1 MENIENKNIS
11 QTRSTT
17 IIKASFIGIFI
28 NILLVIFKA
37 SIGVLTNSIAIL
49 LDAVNNLSDVLSST
63 ITIIGTKLSE
73 KEADRE
79 HPLGHGRIEYL
90 SAMIVASIILYAG
103 ITALIESVKKI
114 VSPTVAEYTN
124 ISLVIMGVSIIV
136 KILLGTYI
144 KKTGQKV
151 ESQSLIASGKDALF
165 DAIIST
171 SVLITAIIF
180 IFYRISLEAYVGALI
195 SIVIIKSGIE
205 ILKESIDDI
214 LGKRV
219 DKKLLKKIKK
229 TICEDHNI
237 TGAYDLMLHNYGPQ
251 KYVGS
256 VHIEVPDTLT
266 ADKIDVLER
275 EIVDNIYEK
284 YGVFLA
290 GISIY
295 SINTKNPI
303 ITEMHLNILKIATSF
318 EGVLQFH
325 AFYVD
330 LNLKTIRFDIVVD
343 FSISDKDKLHS
354 ELKNLIKKEYP
365 DFEIYVRID
374 VDIDV

>member
-1 MENIENKNIS
+1 MENIEKLS

-17 IIKASFIGIFI
+17 IVKASFIGILT

-37 SIGVLTNSIAIL
+37 SIGILTNSIAIL

-63 ITIIGTKLSE
+63 VTIIGAKLSE
-73 KEADRE
+73 KEADKE

-103 ITALIESVKKI
+103 ITALIESIKKI
-114 VSPTVAEYTN
+114 ISPATAEYTN
-124 ISLVIMGVSIIV
+124 ISLIIMGVSIIV
-136 KILLGTYI
+136 KILLGTYV
-144 KKTGQKV
+144 KKIGQKV

-165 DAIIST
+165 DAVIST
-171 SVLITAIIF
+171 SVLATALIF
-180 IFYRISLEAYVGALI
+180 MFYKISLEAYVGVLI
-195 SIVIIKSGIE
+195 SVVIIRSGIE
-205 ILKESIDDI
+205 ILKESTDDI

-219 DKKLLKKIKK
+219 DKALLKKIKK

-256 VHIEVPDTLT
+256 VHIEIPDTMT
-266 ADKIDVLER
+266 ADKIDILER
-275 EIVDNIYEK
+275 EIVDNIFEK

-330 LNLKTIRFDIVVD
+330 LNQKTIRFDIVVD
-343 FSISDKDKLHS
+343 FSIPDKDELQM
-354 ELKNLIKKEYP
+354 ELKNRIKKEYP
-365 DFEIYVRID
+365 EYEVYIRID
-374 VDIDV
+374 MDIDI

>member
-1 MENIENKNIS
+1 MENIEKLS

-17 IIKASFIGIFI
+17 IVKASFIGILT

-37 SIGVLTNSIAIL
+37 SIGILTNSIAIL

-63 ITIIGTKLSE
+63 VTIIGAKLSE
-73 KEADRE
+73 KEADKE

-103 ITALIESVKKI
+103 ITALIESIKKI
-114 VSPTVAEYTN
+114 ISPAIAEYTN
-124 ISLVIMGVSIIV
+124 ISLIIMGVSIIV
-136 KILLGTYI
+136 KILLGTYV
-144 KKTGQKV
+144 KKIGQKV

-165 DAIIST
+165 DAVIST
-171 SVLITAIIF
+171 SVLATALIF
-180 IFYRISLEAYVGALI
+180 MFYKISLEAYVGVLI
-195 SIVIIKSGIE
+195 SVVIIRSGIE
-205 ILKESIDDI
+205 ILKESTDDI

-219 DKKLLKKIKK
+219 DKALLKKIKK

-256 VHIEVPDTLT
+256 VHIEIPDTMT
-266 ADKIDVLER
+266 ADKIDILER
-275 EIVDNIYEK
+275 EIVDNIFEK

-303 ITEMHLNILKIATSF
+303 ITEMHLNILKMATSF

-330 LNLKTIRFDIVVD
+330 LNQKTIRFDIVVD
-343 FSISDKDKLHS
+343 FSIPDKDELQM
-354 ELKNLIKKEYP
+354 ELKNRIKKEYP
-365 DFEIYVRID
+365 EYEVYIRID
-374 VDIDV
+374 MDIDI

>member
-1 MENIENKNIS
+1 MENIEKLS

-17 IIKASFIGIFI
+17 IVKASFIGILT

-37 SIGVLTNSIAIL
+37 SIGILTNSIAIL

-63 ITIIGTKLSE
+63 VTIIGAKLSE
-73 KEADRE
+73 KEADKE

-103 ITALIESVKKI
+103 ITALIESIKKI
-114 VSPTVAEYTN
+114 ISPATAEYTN
-124 ISLVIMGVSIIV
+124 ISLIIMGVSIIV
-136 KILLGTYI
+136 KILLGRYV
-144 KKTGQKV
+144 KKIGQKV

-165 DAIIST
+165 DAVIST
-171 SVLITAIIF
+171 SVLATALIF
-180 IFYRISLEAYVGALI
+180 MFYKISLEAYVGVLI
-195 SIVIIKSGIE
+195 SVVIIRSGIE
-205 ILKESIDDI
+205 ILKESTDDI

-219 DKKLLKKIKK
+219 DKALLKKIKK

-256 VHIEVPDTLT
+256 VHIEIPDTMT
-266 ADKIDVLER
+266 ADKIDILER
-275 EIVDNIYEK
+275 EIVDNIFEK

-303 ITEMHLNILKIATSF
+303 ITEMHLNILKMATSF

-330 LNLKTIRFDIVVD
+330 LNHKTIRFDIVVD
-343 FSISDKDKLHS
+343 FSIPDKDELQM
-354 ELKNLIKKEYP
+354 ELKNRIKKEYP
-365 DFEIYVRID
+365 EYEVYIRID
-374 VDIDV
+374 MDIDI

>member
-1 MENIENKNIS
+1 MENIEKLS

-17 IIKASFIGIFI
+17 IVKASFIGILT

-37 SIGVLTNSIAIL
+37 SIGILTNSIAIL

-63 ITIIGTKLSE
+63 VTIIGAKLSE
-73 KEADRE
+73 KEADKE

-103 ITALIESVKKI
+103 ITALIESIKKI
-114 VSPTVAEYTN
+114 ISPATAEYTN
-124 ISLVIMGVSIIV
+124 ISLIIMGVSIIV
-136 KILLGTYI
+136 KILLGTYV
-144 KKTGQKV
+144 KKIGQKV

-165 DAIIST
+165 DAVIST
-171 SVLITAIIF
+171 SVLATALIF
-180 IFYRISLEAYVGALI
+180 MFYKISLEAYVGVLI
-195 SIVIIKSGIE
+195 SVVIIRSGIE
-205 ILKESIDDI
+205 ILKESTDDI

-219 DKKLLKKIKK
+219 DKALLKKIKK

-256 VHIEVPDTLT
+256 VHIEIPDTMT
-266 ADKIDVLER
+266 ADKIDILER
-275 EIVDNIYEK
+275 EIVDNIFEK

-303 ITEMHLNILKIATSF
+303 ITEMHLNILKMATSF

-330 LNLKTIRFDIVVD
+330 LNQKTIRFDIVVD
-343 FSISDKDKLHS
+343 FSIPDKDELQM
-354 ELKNLIKKEYP
+354 ELKNRIKKEYP
-365 DFEIYVRID
+365 EYEVYIRTDM
-374 VDIDV
+374 DIDI

>member
-1 MENIENKNIS
+1 MENIEKLS

-17 IIKASFIGIFI
+17 IVKASFIGILT

-37 SIGVLTNSIAIL
+37 SIGILTNSIAIL

-63 ITIIGTKLSE
+63 VTIIGAKLSE
-73 KEADRE
+73 KEADKE

-103 ITALIESVKKI
+103 ITSLIESIKKI
-114 VSPTVAEYTN
+114 ISPATAEYTN
-124 ISLVIMGVSIIV
+124 ISLIIMGVSIIV
-136 KILLGTYI
+136 KILLGTYV
-144 KKTGQKV
+144 KKIGQKV

-165 DAIIST
+165 DAVIST
-171 SVLITAIIF
+171 SVLATALIF
-180 IFYRISLEAYVGALI
+180 MFYKISLEAYVGVLI
-195 SIVIIKSGIE
+195 SVVIIRSGIE
-205 ILKESIDDI
+205 ILKESTDDI

-219 DKKLLKKIKK
+219 DKALLKKIKK

-256 VHIEVPDTLT
+256 VHIEIPDTMT
-266 ADKIDVLER
+266 ADKIDILER
-275 EIVDNIYEK
+275 EIVDNIFEK

-303 ITEMHLNILKIATSF
+303 ITEMHLNILKMATSF

-330 LNLKTIRFDIVVD
+330 LNQKTIRFDIVVD
-343 FSISDKDKLHS
+343 FSIPDKDELQM
-354 ELKNLIKKEYP
+354 ELKNRIKKEYP
-365 DFEIYVRID
+365 EYEVYIRID
-374 VDIDV
+374 MDIDI

>member
-1 MENIENKNIS
+1 MENIEKLS

-17 IIKASFIGIFI
+17 IVKASFIGILT

-37 SIGVLTNSIAIL
+37 SIGILTNSIAIL

-63 ITIIGTKLSE
+63 VTIIGAKLSE
-73 KEADRE
+73 KEADKE

-103 ITALIESVKKI
+103 ITALIESIKKI
-114 VSPTVAEYTN
+114 ISPATAEYTN
-124 ISLVIMGVSIIV
+124 ISLIIMGVSIIV
-136 KILLGTYI
+136 KILLGTYV
-144 KKTGQKV
+144 KKIGQKV

-165 DAIIST
+165 DAVIST
-171 SVLITAIIF
+171 SVLATALIF
-180 IFYRISLEAYVGALI
+180 MFYKISLEAYVGILI
-195 SIVIIKSGIE
+195 SVVIIRSGIE
-205 ILKESIDDI
+205 ILKESTDDI

-219 DKKLLKKIKK
+219 DKALLKKIKK

-256 VHIEVPDTLT
+256 VHIEIPDTMT
-266 ADKIDVLER
+266 ADKIDILER
-275 EIVDNIYEK
+275 EIVDNIFEK

-330 LNLKTIRFDIVVD
+330 LNQKTIRFDIVVD
-343 FSISDKDKLHS
+343 FSIPDKDELQM
-354 ELKNLIKKEYP
+354 ELKNRIKKEYP
-365 DFEIYVRID
+365 EYEVYIRID
-374 VDIDV
+374 MDIDI

>member
-1 MENIENKNIS
+1 MENIEKLS

-17 IIKASFIGIFI
+17 IVKASFIGILT

-37 SIGVLTNSIAIL
+37 SIGILTNSIAIL

-63 ITIIGTKLSE
+63 VTIIGAKLSE
-73 KEADRE
+73 KEADKE

-103 ITALIESVKKI
+103 ITALIESIKKI
-114 VSPTVAEYTN
+114 ISPATAEYTN
-124 ISLVIMGVSIIV
+124 ISLIIMGVSIIV
-136 KILLGTYI
+136 KILLGTYV
-144 KKTGQKV
+144 KKIGQKV

-165 DAIIST
+165 DAVIST
-171 SVLITAIIF
+171 SVLATALIF
-180 IFYRISLEAYVGALI
+180 MFYKISLEAYVGVLI
-195 SIVIIKSGIE
+195 SVVIIRSGIE
-205 ILKESIDDI
+205 ILKESTDDI

-219 DKKLLKKIKK
+219 DKALLKKIKK

-256 VHIEVPDTLT
+256 VHIEIPDTMT
-266 ADKIDVLER
+266 ADKIDILER
-275 EIVDNIYEK
+275 EIVDNIFEK

-303 ITEMHLNILKIATSF
+303 ITEMHLNILKMATSF

-330 LNLKTIRFDIVVD
+330 LNQKTIRFDIVVD
-343 FSISDKDKLHS
+343 FSIPDKDELQM
-354 ELKNLIKKEYP
+354 ELKNRIKKEYP
-365 DFEIYVRID
+365 EYEVYIRID
-374 VDIDV
+374 MDIDI

>member
-1 MENIENKNIS
+1 MENIEKLS

-17 IIKASFIGIFI
+17 IVKASFIGILT

-37 SIGVLTNSIAIL
+37 SIGILTNSIAIL

-63 ITIIGTKLSE
+63 VTIIGAKLSE
-73 KEADRE
+73 KEADKE

-103 ITALIESVKKI
+103 ITALIESIKKI
-114 VSPTVAEYTN
+114 ISPATAEYTN
-124 ISLVIMGVSIIV
+124 ISLIIMGVSIIV
-136 KILLGTYI
+136 KILLGTYV
-144 KKTGQKV
+144 KKIGQKV

-165 DAIIST
+165 DAVIST
-171 SVLITAIIF
+171 SVLATALIF
-180 IFYRISLEAYVGALI
+180 MFYKISLEAYVGVLI
-195 SIVIIKSGIE
+195 SVVIIRSGIE
-205 ILKESIDDI
+205 ILKESTDDI

-219 DKKLLKKIKK
+219 DKALLKKIKK

-256 VHIEVPDTLT
+256 VHIEIPDTMT
-266 ADKIDVLER
+266 ADKIDILER
-275 EIVDNIYEK
+275 EIVDNIFEK

-303 ITEMHLNILKIATSF
+303 ITEMHLNILKMATSF

-330 LNLKTIRFDIVVD
+330 LNQKTIRFDIVVD
-343 FSISDKDKLHS
+343 FSIPDKDELQM
-354 ELKNLIKKEYP
+354 ELKNRIKKEYP
-365 DFEIYVRID
+365 KYEVYIRID
-374 VDIDV
+374 MDIDI

>member
-1 MENIENKNIS
+1 MENIEKLS

-17 IIKASFIGIFI
+17 IVKASFIGILT

-37 SIGVLTNSIAIL
+37 SIGILTNSIAIL

-63 ITIIGTKLSE
+63 VTIIGAKLSE
-73 KEADRE
+73 KEADKE

-103 ITALIESVKKI
+103 ITALIESIKKI
-114 VSPTVAEYTN
+114 ISPATAEYTN
-124 ISLVIMGVSIIV
+124 ISLIIMGVSIIV
-136 KILLGTYI
+136 KILLGTYV
-144 KKTGQKV
+144 KKIGQKV

-165 DAIIST
+165 DAVIST
-171 SVLITAIIF
+171 SVLATALIF
-180 IFYRISLEAYVGALI
+180 MFYKISLEAYVGILI
-195 SIVIIKSGIE
+195 SVVIIRSGIE
-205 ILKESIDDI
+205 ILKESTDDI

-219 DKKLLKKIKK
+219 DKALLKKIKK

-256 VHIEVPDTLT
+256 VHIEIPDTMT
-266 ADKIDVLER
+266 ADKIDILER
-275 EIVDNIYEK
+275 EIVDNIFEK

-303 ITEMHLNILKIATSF
+303 ITEMHLNILKMATSF

-330 LNLKTIRFDIVVD
+330 LNQKTIRFDIVVD
-343 FSISDKDKLHS
+343 FSISDKDELQM
-354 ELKNLIKKEYP
+354 ELKNRIKKEYP
-365 DFEIYVRID
+365 EYEVYIRID
-374 VDIDV
+374 MDIDI

>member
-1 MENIENKNIS
+1 MENIEKLS

-17 IIKASFIGIFI
+17 IVKASFIGILT

-37 SIGVLTNSIAIL
+37 SIGILTNSIAIL

-63 ITIIGTKLSE
+63 VTIIGAKLSE
-73 KEADRE
+73 KEADKE

-103 ITALIESVKKI
+103 ITALIESIKKI
-114 VSPTVAEYTN
+114 ISPATAEYTN
-124 ISLVIMGVSIIV
+124 ISLIIMGVSIIV
-136 KILLGTYI
+136 KILLGTYV
-144 KKTGQKV
+144 KKIGQKV

-165 DAIIST
+165 DAVIST
-171 SVLITAIIF
+171 SVLATALIF
-180 IFYRISLEAYVGALI
+180 MFYKMSLEAYVGVLI
-195 SIVIIKSGIE
+195 SVVIIRSGIE
-205 ILKESIDDI
+205 ILKESTDDI

-219 DKKLLKKIKK
+219 DKALLKKIKK

-256 VHIEVPDTLT
+256 VHIEIPDTMT
-266 ADKIDVLER
+266 ADKIDILER
-275 EIVDNIYEK
+275 EIVDNIFEK

-303 ITEMHLNILKIATSF
+303 ITEMHLNILKMATSF

-330 LNLKTIRFDIVVD
+330 LNQKTIRFDIVVD
-343 FSISDKDKLHS
+343 FSISDKDELQM
-354 ELKNLIKKEYP
+354 ELKNRIKKEYP
-365 DFEIYVRID
+365 EYEVYIRID
-374 VDIDV
+374 MDIDI

>member
-1 MENIENKNIS
+1 MENIEKLS

-17 IIKASFIGIFI
+17 IVKASFIGILT

-37 SIGVLTNSIAIL
+37 SIGILTNSIAIL

-63 ITIIGTKLSE
+63 VTIIGAKLSE
-73 KEADRE
+73 KEADKE

-103 ITALIESVKKI
+103 ITALIESIKKI
-114 VSPTVAEYTN
+114 ISPATAEYTS
-124 ISLVIMGVSIIV
+124 ISLIIMGVSIIV
-136 KILLGTYI
+136 KILLGTYV
-144 KKTGQKV
+144 KKIGQKV

-165 DAIIST
+165 DAVIST
-171 SVLITAIIF
+171 SVLATALIF
-180 IFYRISLEAYVGALI
+180 MFYKISLEAYVGVLI
-195 SIVIIKSGIE
+195 SVVIIRSGIE
-205 ILKESIDDI
+205 ILKESTDDI

-219 DKKLLKKIKK
+219 DKALLKKIKK

-256 VHIEVPDTLT
+256 VHIEILDTMT
-266 ADKIDVLER
+266 ADKIDILER
-275 EIVDNIYEK
+275 EIVDNIFEK

-303 ITEMHLNILKIATSF
+303 ITEMHLNILKMATSF

-330 LNLKTIRFDIVVD
+330 LNQKTIRFDIVVD
-343 FSISDKDKLHS
+343 FSIPDKDELQM
-354 ELKNLIKKEYP
+354 ELKNRIKKEYP
-365 DFEIYVRID
+365 EYEVYIRID
-374 VDIDV
+374 MDIDI

>member
-1 MENIENKNIS
+1 MENIEKLS

-17 IIKASFIGIFI
+17 IVKASFIGILT

-37 SIGVLTNSIAIL
+37 SIGILTNSIAIL

-63 ITIIGTKLSE
+63 VTIIGAKLSE
-73 KEADRE
+73 KEADKE

-103 ITALIESVKKI
+103 ITALIESIKKI
-114 VSPTVAEYTN
+114 ISPATAEYTN
-124 ISLVIMGVSIIV
+124 ISLIIMGISIIV
-136 KILLGTYI
+136 KILLGTYV
-144 KKTGQKV
+144 KKIGQKV

-165 DAIIST
+165 DAVIST
-171 SVLITAIIF
+171 SVLATALIF
-180 IFYRISLEAYVGALI
+180 MFYKISLEAYVGVLI
-195 SIVIIKSGIE
+195 SVVIIRSGIE
-205 ILKESIDDI
+205 ILKESTDDI

-219 DKKLLKKIKK
+219 DKALLKKIKK

-256 VHIEVPDTLT
+256 VHIEIPDTMT
-266 ADKIDVLER
+266 ADKIDILER
-275 EIVDNIYEK
+275 EIVDNIFEK

-303 ITEMHLNILKIATSF
+303 ITEMHLNILKMATSF

-330 LNLKTIRFDIVVD
+330 LNHKTIRFDIVVD
-343 FSISDKDKLHS
+343 FSIPDKDELQM
-354 ELKNLIKKEYP
+354 ELKNRIKKEYP
-365 DFEIYVRID
+365 EYEVYIRID
-374 VDIDV
+374 MDIDI

>member
-1 MENIENKNIS
+1 MENIEKLS

-17 IIKASFIGIFI
+17 IVKASFIGILT

-37 SIGVLTNSIAIL
+37 SIGILTNSIAIL

-63 ITIIGTKLSE
+63 VTIIGAKLSE
-73 KEADRE
+73 KEADKE

-103 ITALIESVKKI
+103 ITALIESIKKI
-114 VSPTVAEYTN
+114 ISPATAEYTN
-124 ISLVIMGVSIIV
+124 ISLIIMGVSIIV
-136 KILLGTYI
+136 KILLGTYV
-144 KKTGQKV
+144 KKIGQKV

-165 DAIIST
+165 DAVIST
-171 SVLITAIIF
+171 SVLATALIF
-180 IFYRISLEAYVGALI
+180 MFYKISLEAYVGVLI
-195 SIVIIKSGIE
+195 SVVIIRAGIE
-205 ILKESIDDI
+205 ILKESTDDI

-219 DKKLLKKIKK
+219 DKALLKKIKR

-256 VHIEVPDTLT
+256 VHIEIPDTMT
-266 ADKIDVLER
+266 ADKIDILER
-275 EIVDNIYEK
+275 EIVDNIFEK

-330 LNLKTIRFDIVVD
+330 LNQKTIRFDIVVD
-343 FSISDKDKLHS
+343 FSIPDKDELQM
-354 ELKNLIKKEYP
+354 ELKNRIKKEYP
-365 DFEIYVRID
+365 EYEVYIRID
-374 VDIDV
+374 MDIDI

>member
-1 MENIENKNIS
+1 MENIEKLS

-17 IIKASFIGIFI
+17 IVKASFIGILT

-37 SIGVLTNSIAIL
+37 SIGILTNSIAIL

-63 ITIIGTKLSE
+63 VTIIGAKLSE
-73 KEADRE
+73 KEADKE

-103 ITALIESVKKI
+103 ITALIESIKKI
-114 VSPTVAEYTN
+114 ISPATAEYTN
-124 ISLVIMGVSIIV
+124 ISLIIMGVSIIV
-136 KILLGTYI
+136 KILLGTYV
-144 KKTGQKV
+144 KKIGQKV

-165 DAIIST
+165 DAVIST
-171 SVLITAIIF
+171 SVLATALIF
-180 IFYRISLEAYVGALI
+180 MFYKISLEAYVGVLI
-195 SIVIIKSGIE
+195 SVVIIRSGIE
-205 ILKESIDDI
+205 ILKESTDDI

-219 DKKLLKKIKK
+219 DKALLKKIKK

-256 VHIEVPDTLT
+256 VHIEIPDTMT
-266 ADKIDVLER
+266 ADKIDILER
-275 EIVDNIYEK
+275 EIVDNIFEK

-303 ITEMHLNILKIATSF
+303 ITEMHLNILKMATSF

-330 LNLKTIRFDIVVD
+330 LNHKTIRFDIVVD
-343 FSISDKDKLHS
+343 FSIPDKDELQM
-354 ELKNLIKKEYP
+354 ELKNRIKKEYP
-365 DFEIYVRID
+365 EYEVYIRID
-374 VDIDV
+374 MDIDI

>member
-1 MENIENKNIS
+1 MENIEKLS

-17 IIKASFIGIFI
+17 IVKASFIGILT

-37 SIGVLTNSIAIL
+37 SIGILTNSIAIL

-63 ITIIGTKLSE
+63 VTIIGAKLSE
-73 KEADRE
+73 KEADKE

-103 ITALIESVKKI
+103 ITALIESIKKI
-114 VSPTVAEYTN
+114 ISPATAEYTN
-124 ISLVIMGVSIIV
+124 ISLIIMGVSIIV
-136 KILLGTYI
+136 KILLGTYV
-144 KKTGQKV
+144 KKIGQKV

-165 DAIIST
+165 DAVIST
-171 SVLITAIIF
+171 SVLATALIF
-180 IFYRISLEAYVGALI
+180 MFYKISLEAYVGVLI
-195 SIVIIKSGIE
+195 SVVIIRSGIK
-205 ILKESIDDI
+205 ILKESTDDI

-219 DKKLLKKIKK
+219 DKALLKKIKK

-256 VHIEVPDTLT
+256 VHIEIPDTMT
-266 ADKIDVLER
+266 ADKIDILER
-275 EIVDNIYEK
+275 EIVDNIFEK

-303 ITEMHLNILKIATSF
+303 ITEMHLNILKMATSF

-330 LNLKTIRFDIVVD
+330 LNQKTIRFDIVVD
-343 FSISDKDKLHS
+343 FSIPDKDELQM
-354 ELKNLIKKEYP
+354 ELKNRIKKEYP
-365 DFEIYVRID
+365 EYEVYIRID
-374 VDIDV
+374 MDIDI

>member
-1 MENIENKNIS
+1 MENIEKLS

-17 IIKASFIGIFI
+17 IVKASFIGILT

-37 SIGVLTNSIAIL
+37 GIGILTNSIAIL

-63 ITIIGTKLSE
+63 VTIIGAKLSE
-73 KEADRE
+73 KEADKE

-103 ITALIESVKKI
+103 ITALIESIKKI
-114 VSPTVAEYTN
+114 ISPATAEYTN
-124 ISLVIMGVSIIV
+124 ISLIIMGVSIIV
-136 KILLGTYI
+136 KILLGTYV
-144 KKTGQKV
+144 KKIGQKV

-165 DAIIST
+165 DAVIST
-171 SVLITAIIF
+171 SVLATALIF
-180 IFYRISLEAYVGALI
+180 MFYKISLEAYVGVLI
-195 SIVIIKSGIE
+195 SVVIIRSGIE
-205 ILKESIDDI
+205 ILKESTDDI

-219 DKKLLKKIKK
+219 DKALLKKIKK

-256 VHIEVPDTLT
+256 VHIEIPDTMT
-266 ADKIDVLER
+266 ADKIDILER
-275 EIVDNIYEK
+275 EIVDNIFEK

-303 ITEMHLNILKIATSF
+303 ITEMHLNILKMATSF

-330 LNLKTIRFDIVVD
+330 LNQKTIRFDIVVD
-343 FSISDKDKLHS
+343 FSIPDKDELQM
-354 ELKNLIKKEYP
+354 ELKNRIKKEYP
-365 DFEIYVRID
+365 EYEVYIRID
-374 VDIDV
+374 MDIDI

>member
-73 KEADRE
+73 KEADKE

-354 ELKNLIKKEYP
+354 DLKNLIKKEYP

>member
-1 MENIENKNIS
+1 MENIEKLS

-17 IIKASFIGIFI
+17 IVKASFIGILT

-37 SIGVLTNSIAIL
+37 SIGILTNSIAIL

-63 ITIIGTKLSE
+63 VTIIGAKLSE
-73 KEADRE
+73 KEADKE

-103 ITALIESVKKI
+103 ITALIESIKKI
-114 VSPTVAEYTN
+114 ISPATAEYTN
-124 ISLVIMGVSIIV
+124 ISLIIMGVSIIV
-136 KILLGTYI
+136 KILLGTYV
-144 KKTGQKV
+144 KKIGQKV

-165 DAIIST
+165 DAVIST
-171 SVLITAIIF
+171 SVLATALIF
-180 IFYRISLEAYVGALI
+180 MFYKISLEAYVGVLI
-195 SIVIIKSGIE
+195 SVIIIRSGIE
-205 ILKESIDDI
+205 ILKESTDDI

-219 DKKLLKKIKK
+219 DKALLKKIKK

-256 VHIEVPDTLT
+256 VHIEIPDTMT
-266 ADKIDVLER
+266 ADKIDILER
-275 EIVDNIYEK
+275 EIVDNIFEK

-303 ITEMHLNILKIATSF
+303 ITEMHLNILKMATSF

-330 LNLKTIRFDIVVD
+330 LNHKTIRFDIVVD
-343 FSISDKDKLHS
+343 FSIPDKDELQM
-354 ELKNLIKKEYP
+354 ELKNRIKKEYP
-365 DFEIYVRID
+365 EYEVYIRID
-374 VDIDV
+374 MDIDI

>member
-1 MENIENKNIS
+1 MENIEKLS

-17 IIKASFIGIFI
+17 IVKASFIGILT

-37 SIGVLTNSIAIL
+37 SIGILTNSIAIL

-63 ITIIGTKLSE
+63 VTIIGAKLSE
-73 KEADRE
+73 KEADKE

-103 ITALIESVKKI
+103 ITALIESIKKI
-114 VSPTVAEYTN
+114 ISPATAEYTN
-124 ISLVIMGVSIIV
+124 ISLIIMGVSIIV
-136 KILLGTYI
+136 KILLGTYV
-144 KKTGQKV
+144 KKIGQKV

-165 DAIIST
+165 DAVIST
-171 SVLITAIIF
+171 SVLATALIF
-180 IFYRISLEAYVGALI
+180 MFYKISLEAYVGVLI
-195 SIVIIKSGIE
+195 SIVIIRSGIE
-205 ILKESIDDI
+205 ILKESTDDI

-219 DKKLLKKIKK
+219 DKALLKKIKK

-256 VHIEVPDTLT
+256 VHIEIPDTMT
-266 ADKIDVLER
+266 ADKIDILER
-275 EIVDNIYEK
+275 EIVDNIFEK

-303 ITEMHLNILKIATSF
+303 ITEMHLNILKMATSF

-330 LNLKTIRFDIVVD
+330 LNQKTIRFDIVVD
-343 FSISDKDKLHS
+343 FSISDKDELQM
-354 ELKNLIKKEYP
+354 ELKNRIKKEYP
-365 DFEIYVRID
+365 EYEVYIRID
-374 VDIDV
+374 MDIDI

>member
-1 MENIENKNIS
+1 MENIENKNIL

-73 KEADRE
+73 KEADKE

-354 ELKNLIKKEYP
+354 DLKNLIKKEYP

>member
-1 MENIENKNIS
+1 MENIENKNIL

-73 KEADRE
+73 KEADKE

>member
-1 MENIENKNIS
+1 MENIEKLS
-11 QTRSTT
+11 QTRSIT
-17 IIKASFIGIFI
+17 IVKASFIGILT

-37 SIGVLTNSIAIL
+37 SIGILTNSIAIL

-63 ITIIGTKLSE
+63 VTIIGAKLSE
-73 KEADRE
+73 KEADKE

-103 ITALIESVKKI
+103 ITALIESIKKI
-114 VSPTVAEYTN
+114 ISPATAEYTN
-124 ISLVIMGVSIIV
+124 ISLIIMGVSIIV
-136 KILLGTYI
+136 KILLGTYV
-144 KKTGQKV
+144 KKIGQKV

-165 DAIIST
+165 DAVIST
-171 SVLITAIIF
+171 SVLATALIF
-180 IFYRISLEAYVGALI
+180 MFYKISLEAYVGVLI
-195 SIVIIKSGIE
+195 SVVIIRSGIE
-205 ILKESIDDI
+205 ILKESTDDI

-219 DKKLLKKIKK
+219 DKALLKKIKK

-256 VHIEVPDTLT
+256 VHIEIPDTMT
-266 ADKIDVLER
+266 ADKIDILER
-275 EIVDNIYEK
+275 EIVDNIFEK

-303 ITEMHLNILKIATSF
+303 ITEMHLNILKMATSF

-330 LNLKTIRFDIVVD
+330 LNQKTIRFDIVVD
-343 FSISDKDKLHS
+343 FSIPDKDELQM
-354 ELKNLIKKEYP
+354 ELKNRIKKEYP
-365 DFEIYVRID
+365 EYEVYIRID
-374 VDIDV
+374 MDIDI

>member
-1 MENIENKNIS
+1 MENIEKLS

-17 IIKASFIGIFI
+17 IVKASFIGILT

-37 SIGVLTNSIAIL
+37 SIGILTNSIAIL

-63 ITIIGTKLSE
+63 VTIIGAKLSE
-73 KEADRE
+73 KEADKE

-103 ITALIESVKKI
+103 ITALIESIKKI
-114 VSPTVAEYTN
+114 ISPATAEYTN
-124 ISLVIMGVSIIV
+124 ISLIIMGVSIIV
-136 KILLGTYI
+136 KILLGTYV
-144 KKTGQKV
+144 KKIGQKV

-165 DAIIST
+165 DAVIST
-171 SVLITAIIF
+171 SVLATALIF
-180 IFYRISLEAYVGALI
+180 MFYKISLEAYVGVLI
-195 SIVIIKSGIE
+195 SVVIIRSGIE
-205 ILKESIDDI
+205 ILKESTDDI

-219 DKKLLKKIKK
+219 DKALLKKIKK

-256 VHIEVPDTLT
+256 VHIEIPDTMT
-266 ADKIDVLER
+266 ADKIDILER
-275 EIVDNIYEK
+275 EIVDNIFEK

-303 ITEMHLNILKIATSF
+303 ITEMHLNILKMATSF

-330 LNLKTIRFDIVVD
+330 LNQKTIRFDIVVD
-343 FSISDKDKLHS
+343 FSISDKDELQM
-354 ELKNLIKKEYP
+354 ELKNRIKKEYP
-365 DFEIYVRID
+365 EYEVYIRID
-374 VDIDV
+374 MDIDI